1 MTACQFAM
9 QYALASAIVHR
20 AFGGALRPKR
30 EVPAEVYWR
39 RVAPVGAAMGM
50 DIALSNL
57 SLVFVTV
64 SFYTLVKTSSIIFL
78 LLFAFALKLEPVSF
92 RLMGVAALLTGGQ
105 ALTVDGE
112 TRFDARGCAL
122 VVAAAACS
130 GLRWTLSQ
138 IVLQVKEPGGGAG
151 GAGDNKNTN
160 GRYGSRRDPRRLRK
174 SYGLSHPVVML
185 KTMTPL
191 MCGVVLAFR
200 RVLYTGSH
208 TTPLAW

>member
-1 MTACQFAM
+1 M

-138 IVLQVKEPGGGAG
+138 IVLQGKEPGGGAG
-151 GAGDNKNTN
+151 GAGDNK
-160 GRYGSRRDPRRLRK
+160 
-174 SYGLSHPVVML
+174 
-185 KTMTPL
+185 
-191 MCGVVLAFR
+191 
-200 RVLYTGSH
+200 
-208 TTPLAW
+208 